1 MQAVDRI
8 REVLELIVCPAC
20 RARLVVEADAI
31 RCVGCGRRYPVEDGI
46 PVLIVNRATESHSVQ
61 ESLRDVDGR
70 RGRPSDRQ

>member
-20 RARLVVEADAI
+20 CARLVVEADAI

-46 PVLIVNRATESHSVQ
+46 PVLIVDRAT
-61 ESLRDVDGR
+61 VD
-70 RGRPSDRQ
+70 